1 MITSGI
7 ILSAIFQGGFK
18 LLLALTA
25 IMMVWVTLKFL
36 DDNIDGDSF
45 ADTLKTAN
53 PPEKMYYFAAR
64 FLGVCILV
72 GLAIS

>member
-1 MITSGI
+1 MITSGVI
-7 ILSAIFQGGFK
+7 WSAIFQGGFK

-25 IMMVWVTLKFL
+25 IVMVWVTLKLL
-36 DDNIDGDSF
+36 DDAIDGDSF
-45 ADTLKTAN
+45 AETLKTAN
-53 PPEKMYYFAAR
+53 PPEKMQYFALR